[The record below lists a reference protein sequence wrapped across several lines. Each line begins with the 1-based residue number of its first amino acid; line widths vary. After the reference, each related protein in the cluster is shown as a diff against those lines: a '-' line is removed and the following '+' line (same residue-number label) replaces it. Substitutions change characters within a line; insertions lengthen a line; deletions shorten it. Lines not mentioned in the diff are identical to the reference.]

1 MNIFWY
7 PRLSYIQLFCYKNET
22 KYFLPF
28 FQMLH
33 IDLWSY
39 MLKIFNLR
47 LVKFCW
53 RCQGTERKFIDFS
66 NVCRWVGWLF
76 EWLGRRKYYK
86 GTMTNSVPKLKN
98 KVDRQGSPNVGV
110 ERYHHRSSA
119 IKSSTFFYNGGRS
132 HGKSSTGRLSCSP
145 HNSSKGSR
153 NSPLRCDSPL
163 RYSRGSPTNS
173 FYAGAKFSEPPSPA
187 SLPKPPS
194 HWTTRLMSSCQQADR
209 SCDISNHLKMILN
222 VQAWYLKT
230 NKPTQTVTSS

>member
-1 MNIFWY
+1 
-7 PRLSYIQLFCYKNET
+7 
-22 KYFLPF
+22 
-28 FQMLH
+28 
-33 IDLWSY
+33 
-39 MLKIFNLR
+39 
-47 LVKFCW
+47 
-53 RCQGTERKFIDFS
+53 
-66 NVCRWVGWLF
+66 
-76 EWLGRRKYYK
+76 
-86 GTMTNSVPKLKN
+86 MTNSVPKLKN

-145 HNSSKGSR
+145 HNSSKGAR

-194 HWTTRLMSSCQQADR
+194 HWTTRLMSSCQQSDR

-222 VQAWYLKT
+222 VQA
-230 NKPTQTVTSS
+230 